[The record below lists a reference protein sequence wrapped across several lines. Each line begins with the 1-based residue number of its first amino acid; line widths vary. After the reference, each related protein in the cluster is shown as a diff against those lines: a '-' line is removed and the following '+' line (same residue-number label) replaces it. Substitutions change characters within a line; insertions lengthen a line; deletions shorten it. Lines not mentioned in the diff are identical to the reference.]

1 MLIRVLA
8 CLKQALRVTYQLYF
22 NIFGQITTWKVG
34 IIGSTEKRVKVI
46 TGYMN
51 CSSS

>member
-8 CLKQALRVTYQLYF
+8 CLKQALR
-22 NIFGQITTWKVG
+22 VG

>member
-1 MLIRVLA
+1 MRSFRLITV
-8 CLKQALRVTYQLYF
+8 VTSSPFYPG
-22 NIFGQITTWKVG
+22 IITWKVG

>member
-1 MLIRVLA
+1 MTDERLPLW
-8 CLKQALRVTYQLYF
+8 
-22 NIFGQITTWKVG
+22 NVG